1 MVANNIWRIWAN
13 SLHRWGMEDL
23 AASILEAVGPLGVLG
38 AQVVYLSQPILHG
51 ILPANHLQ
59 AMANLFE
66 DHNQR
71 QAFIAILREVSQ
83 G

>member
-1 MVANNIWRIWAN
+1 MVATNIWRIWAN
-13 SLHRWGMEDL
+13 SLHRWGMENL
-23 AASILEAVGPLGVLG
+23 IASILEAVGPLALLG
-38 AQVVYLSQPILHG
+38 AQVVYLGQPILHG

-59 AMANLFE
+59 ALATLFE
-66 DHNQR
+66 DNNQR